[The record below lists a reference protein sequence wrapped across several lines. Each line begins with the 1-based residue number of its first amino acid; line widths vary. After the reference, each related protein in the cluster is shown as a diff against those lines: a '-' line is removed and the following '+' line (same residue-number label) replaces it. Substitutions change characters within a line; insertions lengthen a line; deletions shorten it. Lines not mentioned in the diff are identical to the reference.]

1 MQEQELVTKAEQLI
15 QRKDGSQA
23 KIVATAMFGTGLH
36 MSVDVFVLR
45 RDSADQDWQLCNDRP
60 HPDFKTMT
68 REDYVKFG
76 RSEMLRTVTAGELLK
91 VTGMIGQPLS
101 NYQ

>member
-1 MQEQELVTKAEQLI
+1 MQTHELVTKAEQLI
-15 QRKDGSQA
+15 QRKDGAQA

-45 RDSADQDWQLCNDRP
+45 RDNAEQNWQLCSDKP
-60 HPDFKTMT
+60 HPDFKTMS

-91 VTGMIGQPLS
+91 VTGMIGQPIA

>member
-1 MQEQELVTKAEQLI
+1 
-15 QRKDGSQA
+15 
-23 KIVATAMFGTGLH
+23 
-36 MSVDVFVLR
+36 MS
-45 RDSADQDWQLCNDRP
+45 
-60 HPDFKTMT
+60 